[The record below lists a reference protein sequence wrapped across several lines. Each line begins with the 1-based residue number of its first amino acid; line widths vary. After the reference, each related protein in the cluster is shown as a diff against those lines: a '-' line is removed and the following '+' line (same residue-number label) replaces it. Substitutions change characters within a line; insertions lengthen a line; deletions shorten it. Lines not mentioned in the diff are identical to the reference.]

1 MSENEIYNL
10 SFTAGAAMLV
20 ETHAVAE
27 VLIECDGDWTKVK
40 DRVFAENIMQKDKK
54 SSTARYYALIKQR
67 LDVLTPEE
75 LRLLSESPAAIQ
87 RQMVLLAIC
96 KAYRFIFDFINQYVR
111 DAYFNQY
118 EKVSKTAF
126 NEFFNE
132 KKYEHPELEKVTD
145 KTVAKMR
152 QVIFRILEQTEL
164 IDSAENGIIQR
175 PYLRNIVEQ
184 AVLKDNP
191 ALLSVFMYSNSEIDN
206 LTE

>member
-1 MSENEIYNL
+1 MSETEIYNL

-27 VLIECDGDWTKVK
+27 VLIECCGDWNKVK
-40 DRVFAENIMQKDKK
+40 ERVFTENIMQKDKK
-54 SSTARYYALIKQR
+54 SSITRYYALIKQR
-67 LDVLTPEE
+67 LEVLTKEE
-75 LRLLSESPAAIQ
+75 LCLLAECPAAIQ

-96 KAYRFIFDFINQYVR
+96 KAYRFIYDFINESIR
-111 DAYFNQY
+111 DAYYNQY

-132 KKYEHPELEKVTD
+132 KKFEHPELEKVTD

-164 IDSAENGIIQR
+164 IENLESGIIQR
-175 PYLRNIVEQ
+175 PFLRNTVEQ
-184 AVLKDNP
+184 AIIRDNP
-191 ALLSVFMYSNSEIDN
+191 ALLSVFMYSNAEIEN

>member
-75 LRLLSESPAAIQ
+75 LRLLSESPASIQ

-145 KTVAKMR
+145 KTIAKMR

-164 IDSAENGIIQR
+164 IESAENGIIQR
-175 PYLRNIVEQ
+175 PYLRNTVEQ

>member
-1 MSENEIYNL
+1 MSENGIYNL

-145 KTVAKMR
+145 KTITKMR

-164 IDSAENGIIQR
+164 IESAENGIIQR
-175 PYLRNIVEQ
+175 PYLRNTVEQ

>member
-1 MSENEIYNL
+1 MSENGIYNL

-75 LRLLSESPAAIQ
+75 LRLLSESPATIQ

-145 KTVAKMR
+145 KTIAKMR

-175 PYLRNIVEQ
+175 PYLRNTVEQ

>member
-27 VLIECDGDWTKVK
+27 VLIECDGDWNMVK

-54 SSTARYYALIKQR
+54 SSTTRYYALIKQR
-67 LDVLTPEE
+67 LEVLTPEE
-75 LRLLSESPAAIQ
+75 LRLLSESPAAIK
-87 RQMVLLAIC
+87 RQMILLAIC
-96 KAYRFIFDFINQYVR
+96 KAYQFIYDFINEYVR

-145 KTVAKMR
+145 KTIAKMR

-164 IDSAENGIIQR
+164 IESAENGIIQR
-175 PYLRNIVEQ
+175 PYLRNTVEQ

>member
-1 MSENEIYNL
+1 
-10 SFTAGAAMLV
+10 MLF

-27 VLIECDGDWTKVK
+27 VLIECSGDWDKVK

-67 LDVLTPEE
+67 LEVLTPDE

-96 KAYRFIFDFINQYVR
+96 KVYRFIYDFINEYVR

-118 EKVSKTAF
+118 EKVPKTAF

-145 KTVAKMR
+145 KTIAKMR

-164 IDSAENGIIQR
+164 IESAENGIIQR
-175 PYLRNIVEQ
+175 PYLRNTVEQ
-184 AVLKDNP
+184 VVLKDNP